1 MSKSKKFVG
10 VIAII
15 VGILMLSGC
24 GSFNAAVSGGMD
36 GISTF
41 TTTVPDGREI
51 LCIRYAGSNS
61 VSIDCDW
68 NSARP

>member
-1 MSKSKKFVG
+1 MSKKFVG
-10 VIAII
+10 IIAII
-15 VGILMLSGC
+15 AGVLMLSGC
-24 GSFNAAVSGGMD
+24 GSASAVFNGGLD

-41 TTTVPDGREI
+41 TTTVPDGRTI

-68 NSARP
+68 NNNSMMP